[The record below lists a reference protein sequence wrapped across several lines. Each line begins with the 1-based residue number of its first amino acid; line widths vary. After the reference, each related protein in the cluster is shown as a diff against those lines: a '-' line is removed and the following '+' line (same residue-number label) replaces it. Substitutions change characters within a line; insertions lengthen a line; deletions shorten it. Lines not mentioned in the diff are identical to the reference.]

1 MSLAELGLIGNCQI
15 AALVDR
21 RGAVVWACLPRF
33 DSPPLFG
40 ALLDAA
46 AGGHFTIGAADGSEP
61 AIDAMKMRA
70 KYQRLLPGG

>member
-1 MSLAELGLIGNCQI
+1 MSLADLGLIGNCQI

-33 DSPPLFG
+33 DSPPLFA

-46 AGGHFTIGAADGSEP
+46 AGC
-61 AIDAMKMRA
+61 
-70 KYQRLLPGG
+70 LLYTSPSPRD